1 MSTPAELPP
10 TELQSITVN
19 GEQWHVPHGVRI
31 PGLLR
36 QAHLDPEQA
45 RGIAVAVNDEVI
57 PRREWAEHTID
68 VGDRI
73 EIVTAK
79 QGG

>member
-1 MSTPAELPP
+1 MNSDIAEVG
-10 TELQSITVN
+10 INVN
-19 GEQWHVPHGVRI
+19 GQVYDVAG
-31 PGLLR
+31 GTGLSDLLR
-36 QAHLDPEQA
+36 RFDIDPEQA

-57 PRREWAEHTID
+57 PRRGWATCVVSE
-68 VGDRI
+68 GDRI